1 MSALAPTIE
10 SFFTDR
16 LATQR
21 DSSPHTIVA
30 YRDAFRLLL
39 GFACD
44 HTGKAPSQLDF
55 TDLDAVL
62 IAAFLT
68 HLERDR
74 HNSVS
79 TRNARLSA
87 IRSLYGYAAL
97 RHPEHAELIQRVL
110 AMPAKRHEQATVCF
124 LAPDEIDALLA
135 APDPNTWI
143 GRRDHALL
151 LVAVQT
157 GLRVSEITGLVCGDL
172 HLGAGAHVRCLGKGR
187 KHRATPLTAQTVDVL
202 HVWLHEREGHPDE
215 PLFPSRRGGPLSS
228 DTVAWLTTKHATTAA
243 ENCPSI
249 ASKHITPH
257 VLRHT
262 AAMQLLQAGV
272 DVSVIAL
279 WLGHESIQTTQIY
292 LHADLTLKERALAR
306 TTPANTTPGRYRPP
320 DPLLAFLEAL

>member
-39 GFACD
+39 GFARD

-187 KHRATPLTAQTVDVL
+187 KHRATPLTARPSTSYTYGSTNARATQTSHCFRADAVVRS
-202 HVWLHEREGHPDE
+202 VPT
-215 PLFPSRRGGPLSS
+215 PLPGSPP
-228 DTVAWLTTKHATTAA
+228 
-243 ENCPSI
+243 N
-249 ASKHITPH
+249 TP
-257 VLRHT
+257 
-262 AAMQLLQAGV
+262 
-272 DVSVIAL
+272 
-279 WLGHESIQTTQIY
+279 
-292 LHADLTLKERALAR
+292 
-306 TTPANTTPGRYRPP
+306 
-320 DPLLAFLEAL
+320 

>member
-157 GLRVSEITGLVCGDL
+157 GLRVSD
-172 HLGAGAHVRCLGKGR
+172 
-187 KHRATPLTAQTVDVL
+187 HRTRM
-202 HVWLHEREGHPDE
+202 W
-215 PLFPSRRGGPLSS
+215 
-228 DTVAWLTTKHATTAA
+228 
-243 ENCPSI
+243 
-249 ASKHITPH
+249 
-257 VLRHT
+257 
-262 AAMQLLQAGV
+262 
-272 DVSVIAL
+272 
-279 WLGHESIQTTQIY
+279 
-292 LHADLTLKERALAR
+292 
-306 TTPANTTPGRYRPP
+306 
-320 DPLLAFLEAL
+320 